1 MKYLYY
7 SVSQT
12 IAHHTVTG
20 CNLNTG
26 DLLGSG
32 TISGPTKEERGS
44 MLEISWGGKEPV
56 TLPNGEERKFLNDGD
71 SILLQGFAHGDGTL
85 SALVTARVPCF
96 LRLRIAT
103 STD

>member
-1 MKYLYY
+1 MKGNEWDVISKSNMKYLYY

-32 TISGPTKEERGS
+32 TI
-44 MLEISWGGKEPV
+44 L
-56 TLPNGEERKFLNDGD
+56 
-71 SILLQGFAHGDGTL
+71 SIVLH
-85 SALVTARVPCF
+85 
-96 LRLRIAT
+96 
-103 STD
+103 